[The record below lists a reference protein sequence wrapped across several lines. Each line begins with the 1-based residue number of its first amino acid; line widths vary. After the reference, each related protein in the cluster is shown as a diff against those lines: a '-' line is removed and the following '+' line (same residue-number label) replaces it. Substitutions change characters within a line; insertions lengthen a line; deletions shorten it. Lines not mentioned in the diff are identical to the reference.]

1 MRSKGFTLIELL
13 AVIVILAIIALIA
26 VPIVLHIIEDSKKSS
41 QKESINMY
49 GKAVED
55 AVANYLLKNPNDK
68 DITFDKIKDY
78 INYSGEK
85 IECTDPKI
93 YSNGKIYLGK
103 CTVGGTEVT
112 YTYGEKEKT
121 LCTLTEDTGETGL
134 SIGDKYTCEVI
145 KGMEE
150 PFTFYVLTDPVNGKV
165 NLIMNSNIC
174 ADGTIP
180 TSTNTCLYA
189 WHAGVDNNN
198 YGPDTAMTNL
208 YNATKNWN
216 NIPDM
221 DLSGT
226 NAYEDEN
233 NKTDST
239 KGYTGITTNNGVA
252 TITGKNGATSTTI
265 GTTELPLKSRL
276 PREDEVTSTEAG
288 CHVYNSDADY
298 GSCNYFLVSNLY
310 YNESQFNSYCTTCV
324 SKYASNNGTGNIYG
338 YWLLSSNP
346 GRSGSARSVD
356 CYGLVYRDYTSYASY
371 SGLRPVITVSTS
383 DLS

>member
-1 MRSKGFTLIELL
+1 MKKNGFTLIELL

-55 AVANYLLKNPNDK
+55 AVANYLLINPNDK
-68 DITFDKIKDY
+68 DITVAKIEKY
-78 INYSGEK
+78 INYSSGEK
-85 IECTDPKI
+85 VECEINI
-93 YSNGKIYLGK
+93 YKSGKIYLDK

-233 NKTDST
+233 NKTDSR

-276 PREDEVTSTEAG
+276 PREDEVTSQEAG
-288 CHVYNSDADY
+288 CEKSIAETCSAWLVENLADAEY
-298 GSCNYFLVSNLY
+298 
-310 YNESQFNSYCTTCV
+310 
-324 SKYASNNGTGNIYG
+324 SKYSTVPKTEDIYG
-338 YWLLSSNP
+338 YWLLSSHP
-346 GRSGSARSVD
+346 GTSLLAR
-356 CYGLVYRDYTSYASY
+356 LVYYSGGMTSNRTSYASGY
-371 SGLRPVITVSTS
+371 GLRPVITVSMS